1 MATNFRLTNEKTGN
15 QVEFNFDEGGSPIPS
30 PTDASNS
37 IVTFTEASARTNIN
51 TGEKLSVICGK
62 IKKFF
67 ADLKAVAFTGSY
79 DDLSNKPSI
88 PTVNNATLTIKQGG
102 TTKGTFTANASTDVE
117 IDLDA
122 GGGGGSTYTAGN
134 GITITNNVISVT
146 NPINKVVIEE
156 SDTTSIPCLYNDN
169 GTFYKLDGTAA
180 TISDCLD
187 LGVFNHSLGEFLYLR
202 YVLDVASAI
211 FQDYDFGTETH
222 TKDTFSDVEKD
233 TGYSTTRITEGG
245 LFDTYLPS
253 NVVLNNGTKN
263 DVFIFTLGK
272 KNGHLYL
279 CIASNAYGGIATNQY
294 AESMITDSFE
304 IQFLGF

>member
-1 MATNFRLTNEKTGN
+1 MFDNFILQNTKTGN
-15 QVEFNFDEGGSPIPS
+15 QVEFNFEEGETPTPS
-30 PTDASNS
+30 SDVSNS
-37 IVTFTEASARTNIN
+37 TVAFTEAQTRTNIA

-67 ADLKAVAFTGSY
+67 ADLKTVAFTGSY
-79 DDLSNKPSI
+79 NDLENKPTI

-122 GGGGGSTYTAGN
+122 GGGGGSEYTAGD

-146 NPINKVVIEE
+146 NPINKVTIEE
-156 SDTTSIPCLYNDN
+156 PTTTSIPCFYNDD

-180 TISDCLD
+180 TLSDCLD
-187 LGVFNHSLGEFLYLR
+187 LGEFNHSFGEFLYLR
-202 YVLDVASAI
+202 YILDVASAT
-211 FQDYDFGTETH
+211 FQDFDWSTQSHTE
-222 TKDTFSDVEKD
+222 DTFSDIEKD
-233 TGYSTTRITEGG
+233 TGFLTVYITTGD
-245 LFDTYLPS
+245 LFDTYLTN
-253 NVVLNNGTKN
+253 NVVLSNGVKN
-263 DVFIFTLGK
+263 DVFPFILGK

-294 AESMITDSFE
+294 AESMTTDSFE
-304 IQFLGF
+304 IQLLGF